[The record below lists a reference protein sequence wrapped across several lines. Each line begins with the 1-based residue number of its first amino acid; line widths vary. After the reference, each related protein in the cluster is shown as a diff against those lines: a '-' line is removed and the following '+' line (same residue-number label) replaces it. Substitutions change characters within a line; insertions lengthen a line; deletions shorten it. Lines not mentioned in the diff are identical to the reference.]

1 MIVDRNHVVLGVK
14 NRMVHYIEDA
24 ITLLTAEELTTQ
36 VIQWVLEACEIM
48 DASILV
54 EMYMATFGISV
65 ILGEKN
71 NLKPI
76 ISGGIQR
83 SHRPLFAQ

>member
-1 MIVDRNHVVLGVK
+1 M
-14 NRMVHYIEDA
+14 
-24 ITLLTAEELTTQ
+24 
-36 VIQWVLEACEIM
+36 LEACEIM

-54 EMYMATFGISV
+54 KMYMETFGILV
-65 ILGEKN
+65 TLGEKN

>member
-1 MIVDRNHVVLGVK
+1 M
-14 NRMVHYIEDA
+14 
-24 ITLLTAEELTTQ
+24 
-36 VIQWVLEACEIM
+36 LEACEIM

-65 ILGEKN
+65 TLGEKN

-76 ISGGIQR
+76 ISGGI
-83 SHRPLFAQ
+83 